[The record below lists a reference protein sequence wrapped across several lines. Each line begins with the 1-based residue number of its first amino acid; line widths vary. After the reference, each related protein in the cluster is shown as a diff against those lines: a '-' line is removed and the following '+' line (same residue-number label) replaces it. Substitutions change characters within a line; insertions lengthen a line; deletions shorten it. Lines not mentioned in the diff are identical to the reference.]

1 MLSQQE
7 VLTLLWEAV
16 QRAGTTLNQEQFRV
30 KTKVAEDENGS
41 KKKHPSTTFHTAQ
54 QAMLR
59 ASSDPYRTLTNVQLR
74 QITGR
79 LQDTKV
85 QGMEAGER
93 SHGVALDEPE
103 SKHPSGRWPEAGS
116 RAVVLPCE

>member
-1 MLSQQE
+1 MRGLGG
-7 VLTLLWEAV
+7 AV
-16 QRAGTTLNQEQFRV
+16 SAGSTHSSLGGSAEGGNNVEPGAIPC

-59 ASSDPYRTLTNVQLR
+59 ASSDPYRTLTNVQLQ

-103 SKHPSGRWPEAGS
+103 SEHPSRRWPEAG
-116 RAVVLPCE
+116 C